1 MTNTLRLKTNLNCNS
16 CVAAVK
22 PYLDREPSISNW
34 QVDIAAPEKT
44 LTVEGDSVSTD
55 NVKAAVAKA
64 GFQVLGEIAAPQHHS
79 TQTPAVESAE
89 PTSYYPLFLL
99 ATFLIGLVLLIE
111 LRTGSFV
118 WSRAMQN
125 FMGAFFI
132 TFSFFKLLDLRGFAD
147 SYRMYDVVA
156 KRFPVYALIYPIIE
170 LALGVAYVTGLFPFA
185 TNVVTLVVMS
195 VSSIGVIQSLLS
207 KRKIRCACLG
217 AVFNLPMSTVTLVE
231 DAIMVVMAAATL
243 LQVPHGP

>member
-34 QVDIAAPEKT
+34 QVDITAPEKT
-44 LTVEGDSVSTD
+44 LTVEGNSVSTD

-64 GFQVLGEIAAPQHHS
+64 GFQVFGEIAAPQHHS
-79 TQTPAVESAE
+79 TQTAAAESAE
-89 PTSYYPLFLL
+89 QTSYYPLFLL

-111 LRTGSFV
+111 LRMGSFV

-156 KRFPVYALIYPIIE
+156 KRLPAYALIYPFIE
-170 LALGVAYVTGLFPFA
+170 LALGVAYVTGVFPFA
-185 TNVVTLVVMS
+185 TNAVTLVVMS
-195 VSSIGVIQSLLS
+195 VSSIGVIQSLLD

-231 DAIMVVMAAATL
+231 DALMVVMAAAML
-243 LQVPHGP
+243 IRW

>member
-34 QVDIAAPEKT
+34 QVDIDAPEKT

-79 TQTPAVESAE
+79 TQATAVLSAE
-89 PTSYYPLFLL
+89 QTSYYPLFLL

-111 LRTGSFV
+111 LRMGSFV

-156 KRFPVYALIYPIIE
+156 KRLPAYAVIYPFIE
-170 LALGVAYVTGLFPFA
+170 LALGMAYVTGVFPFA
-185 TNVVTLVVMS
+185 TNAVTLVVMS
-195 VSSIGVIQSLLS
+195 VSSIGVIQSLID

-231 DAIMVVMAAATL
+231 DALMVVMAAAML
-243 LQVPHGP
+243 IRW

>member
-16 CVAAVK
+16 CVAAVR

-34 QVDIAAPEKT
+34 QVDITAPEKT

-79 TQTPAVESAE
+79 TQTATAESAE
-89 PTSYYPLFLL
+89 QTSYYPLFLL

-111 LRTGSFV
+111 LRMGSFV

-156 KRFPVYALIYPIIE
+156 KRLPAYAVIYPFIE
-170 LALGVAYVTGLFPFA
+170 LALGVAYVTGVFPFA
-185 TNVVTLVVMS
+185 TNAVTLVVMS
-195 VSSIGVIQSLLS
+195 VSSIGVIQSLLD

-231 DAIMVVMAAATL
+231 DALMVVMAAAML
-243 LQVPHGP
+243 IRW

>member
-1 MTNTLRLKTNLNCNS
+1 MMNTLRLKTNLNCNA
-16 CVAAVK
+16 CVAAVQ
-22 PYLDREPSISNW
+22 PYLDREPSISSW
-34 QVDIAAPEKT
+34 RVDIGTPEKT
-44 LTVEGDSVSTD
+44 LTVEGDFVSAD

-79 TQTPAVESAE
+79 TQAADVKSAE
-89 PTSYYPLFLL
+89 QTSYYPLFLL

-111 LRTGSFV
+111 LRMESFV
-118 WSRAMQN
+118 WSRVMQN

-156 KRFPVYALIYPIIE
+156 KRLPAYALIYPFIE
-170 LALGVAYVTGLFPFA
+170 LSLGVAYVTGVLPFA
-185 TNVVTLVVMS
+185 TNAVTLVVMS
-195 VSSIGVIQSLLS
+195 VSSIGVIQSLFH

-231 DAIMVVMAAATL
+231 DALMVVMAAAML
-243 LQVPHGP
+243 ARW